1 MPVANKQGMQLRLI
15 AVGKLREPYTAQA
28 CAEFAKRLSPY
39 YPLEIVEVRAASGT
53 RPADAMRD
61 EGERLLQ
68 MLSAGDEVWLL
79 DRTGEEFSSEDL
91 AQKLDRV
98 AHEGSRRLVVI
109 VGGTYGVSSAVL
121 QRATLR
127 WSLSKLTFLHEWARM
142 IALEQLYRA
151 AKIIRNEPYH
161 H

>member
-1 MPVANKQGMQLRLI
+1 MQLRLI
-15 AVGKLREPYTAQA
+15 AVGKLREAYTAQA
-28 CAEFAKRLSPY
+28 CAEFAKRLTPY

-53 RPADAMRD
+53 RPAEAMRD

-68 MLSAGDEVWLL
+68 ALGASDDVWLL
-79 DRTGEEFSSEDL
+79 DRTGEELASEEL
-91 AQKLDRV
+91 AQRLDRV
-98 AHEGSRRLVVI
+98 AHEGARRLCI
-109 VGGTYGVSSAVL
+109 LVGGTYGVSAAVT

>member
-1 MPVANKQGMQLRLI
+1 MQLRII
-15 AVGKLREPYTAQA
+15 AVGRLRETYTAQA
-28 CAEFAKRLSPY
+28 CAEFAKRIAPY

-53 RPADAMRD
+53 RPAEAMRD

-68 MLSAGDEVWLL
+68 MVSAGDDVWLL
-79 DRTGEEFSSEDL
+79 ERTGEQLSSEDL
-91 AQKLDRV
+91 ALKLDRL
-98 AHEGSRRLVVI
+98 AHEGSRRLDVI
-109 VGGTYGVSSAVL
+109 VGGTYGVSSAVTR
-121 QRATLR
+121 RATLR